1 MGKHNSKFRSK
12 FFFYFLTLIIIFEFF
27 IHTPIT
33 LSFNI
38 PERLEYDLTW
48 MGIVAGQASLELI
61 NDGDKTRITSTASS
75 AKWVS
80 VFYTVDDRIES
91 VLLKNSSQSFIGT
104 PKQYRAKMREGK
116 HKRDR
121 EVIFDI
127 DNKKA
132 FYKDY
137 LNNEEK
143 EFDIPAFIFDPISS
157 FYYIRTLRLVIGE
170 PVYVTIFDNK
180 KIWDV
185 EVQILRKEKINTPAG
200 TYDTIVVK
208 PLLKSDGIFFR
219 KGDIYIWLTDDN
231 KHIPVKLQT
240 KVAVGYVT
248 ATLVKGNY

>member
-1 MGKHNSKFRSK
+1 MGKYNSKFKSR
-12 FFFYFLTLIIIFEFF
+12 FFFNFLLLIIIFEFF

-48 MGIVAGQASLELI
+48 MGIVAGQASLDLI
-61 NDGDKTRITSTASS
+61 SDGDKIRIISTASS
-75 AKWVS
+75 AEWVS

-91 VLLKNSSQSFIGT
+91 ILLKNSSPSFIGT

-116 HKRDR
+116 HRRDR

-127 DNKKA
+127 DNKKV
-132 FYKDY
+132 FYRDY

-219 KGDIYIWLTDDN
+219 KGDIYIWLTDDK